1 MSLASSTLFAERNSL
16 VTVGPDPPT
25 PVFAVLGFTVMTL
38 PAHVLPGAVKL
49 EMTRSDRAQVPE
61 ALSRYLPLPSRLPST
76 TWRAYKPSASIMQ
89 VRLPEANE
97 PQMSAGA
104 PLG

>member
-25 PVFAVLGFTVMTL
+25 PVFAVL
-38 PAHVLPGAVKL
+38 AHGDDAPGACLARSGQGGDHQVGWGAGPGGAQSILAAAVKAAVHNL
-49 EMTRSDRAQVPE
+49 KVRTEPA
-61 ALSRYLPLPSRLPST
+61 
-76 TWRAYKPSASIMQ
+76 ASIMQ

-97 PQMSAGA
+97 PQMSAGT